1 MIDEKEAHKKIIGLY
16 KSTEKENIF
25 FVKNYCHS
33 SQHKNLKLKWDSLY
47 NAVDIKNKV

>member
-16 KSTEKENIF
+16 KSTEKEHIF

-33 SQHKNLKLKWDSLY
+33 SQRKSLKLKWDSLY